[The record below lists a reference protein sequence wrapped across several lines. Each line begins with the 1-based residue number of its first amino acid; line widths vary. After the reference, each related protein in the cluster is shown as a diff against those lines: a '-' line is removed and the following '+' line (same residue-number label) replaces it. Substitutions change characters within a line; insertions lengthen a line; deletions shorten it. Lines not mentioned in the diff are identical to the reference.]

1 MVLTMQHSPSSLSS
15 PSVLLKQDL
24 LLRSLAFTVVYATVI
39 FVLNNFLNFW
49 ALWPGA
55 VNTLLGKSPAG
66 PATGLGWLQVLSYL
80 AAPIL
85 AAIHVSKLRAESYH
99 NLSVRVSD
107 WAATSIK
114 AAFWMVLLVGMADML
129 VSFLRIEL
137 MLEPIV
143 GKGLTSELGK
153 PKFRGAYVH
162 LPLMLLACFI
172 ALRTKGLGFIWL
184 SLLVV
189 VAEFLIVITRFVF
202 SYEQAFMGDLV
213 RFWYAALFLFA
224 AANTLL
230 VEGHIRVD
238 VAYTHFKARTKAW
251 VNVFGVSLLGLPLC
265 FTILTLGMWDRTS
278 SINSPLLSVEVSQ
291 SGYGMYVKYIMV
303 GFLAIFAFSMVI
315 QFSSYLL
322 KHFGVLRGETAT
334 TTANP

>member
-55 VNTLLGKSPAG
+55 VNTLLGKSLTG
-66 PATGLGWLQVLSYL
+66 PFTDLGWLQVLSYL